1 MLASQRKQ
9 QILQILAEEKQ
20 VMSGDL
26 SQRFS
31 VSEDSIRRD
40 LRELAAEGK
49 LQRVHGGALPVS
61 EAIAPIE
68 TRKNVQIASKQSI
81 AQRAVELIQPGQ
93 VVIVDGGTTTGEM
106 MHLLP
111 DNLACTVVTHSPGIA
126 VALVE
131 KPLIEVIL
139 IGGRLF
145 KHSVVS
151 VGSAAL
157 ESISRINADLF
168 FMGVTG
174 VHPRAGFTTGDYEEA
189 GIKRALAARAAETVV
204 MASQE
209 KLNSASAFAIGE
221 LGAASTLI
229 VDTTLDEALRQ
240 QLTLAGVEILYA
252 PVIRVQAKKSR
263 LGVGILRINF
273 RQKYGA
279 VADRA
284 GSAACL

>member
-68 TRKNVQIASKQSI
+68 TRKNVQMASKLTI

-93 VVIVDGGTTTGEM
+93 MVIIDGGTTTGEM
-106 MHLLP
+106 VRLLP

-151 VGSAAL
+151 VGAAAL

-174 VHPRAGFTTGDYEEA
+174 VHPRAGLTTGDYEEA

-209 KLNSASAFAIGE
+209 KLNSASTFAIGE
-221 LGAASTLI
+221 LGGVSTLI

-240 QLTLAGVEILYA
+240 QLTLNGVEILYA
-252 PVIRVQAKKSR
+252 
-263 LGVGILRINF
+263 L
-273 RQKYGA
+273 
-279 VADRA
+279 
-284 GSAACL
+284 

>member
-9 QILQILAEEKQ
+9 QVLQILAEEKQ

-68 TRKNVQIASKQSI
+68 TRKNVQMASKLTI

-93 VVIVDGGTTTGEM
+93 VVIIDGGTTTGEM
-106 MHLLP
+106 VRLLP

-151 VGSAAL
+151 VGAAAL

-174 VHPRAGFTTGDYEEA
+174 VHPRAGLTTGDYEEA

-221 LGAASTLI
+221 LGAS
-229 VDTTLDEALRQ
+229 VR
-240 QLTLAGVEILYA
+240 
-252 PVIRVQAKKSR
+252 
-263 LGVGILRINF
+263 
-273 RQKYGA
+273 
-279 VADRA
+279 
-284 GSAACL
+284 

>member
-9 QILQILAEEKQ
+9 QILHILAEEKQ

-61 EAIAPIE
+61 AAIAPIE
-68 TRKNVQIASKQSI
+68 TRKNVQIPSKKAI

-93 VVIVDGGTTTGEM
+93 VVIIDGGTTTGEM
-106 MHLLP
+106 ARLLP
-111 DNLACTVVTHSPGIA
+111 NDLACTVVTHSPGIA
-126 VALVE
+126 VELVE

-151 VGSAAL
+151 VGANAL

-174 VHPRAGFTTGDYEEA
+174 VHHRAGLTTGDYEEA

-209 KLNSASAFAIGE
+209 KLNSASAFTIGE
-221 LGAASTLI
+221 LSLASTLI
-229 VDTTLDEALRQ
+229 VDTPLDDVLRQ
-240 QLTLAGVEILYA
+240 QLAIDGVETLYA
-252 PVIRVQAKKSR
+252 
-263 LGVGILRINF
+263 F
-273 RQKYGA
+273 
-279 VADRA
+279 
-284 GSAACL
+284 

>member
-68 TRKNVQIASKQSI
+68 TRKNVQMASKLTI

-93 VVIVDGGTTTGEM
+93 VVIIDGGTTTGEM
-106 MHLLP
+106 VRLLP

-126 VALVE
+126 V
-131 KPLIEVIL
+131 PLIEVIL

-151 VGSAAL
+151 VGAAAL

-174 VHPRAGFTTGDYEEA
+174 VHPRAGLTTGDYEEA

-221 LGAASTLI
+221 LGGVSTLI

-240 QLTLAGVEILYA
+240 QLTLNGVEILYA
-252 PVIRVQAKKSR
+252 
-263 LGVGILRINF
+263 L
-273 RQKYGA
+273 
-279 VADRA
+279 
-284 GSAACL
+284 